1 MRQRGAAVVVLA
13 VIDQEPEAVLPNL
26 WTAPIS
32 PWINRRLAE
41 GLDLTGSAVATYTI
55 QINQIAGQVLQRQ
68 IEASRPSS

>member
-1 MRQRGAAVVVLA
+1 MLISIWFKTAVAL
-13 VIDQEPEAVLPNL
+13 
-26 WTAPIS
+26 TALS
-32 PWINRRLAE
+32 RRLAD